1 MRLQKVLRNYK
12 KEKNYMAIV
21 LKKVTPMFNGI
32 LTTSDVYTIED
43 CTYNGIVDSEF
54 VGKVKQIQ
62 KVIAIGAQVRSVSVG
77 DLVYINLI
85 NIQLQCRTRTL
96 LGEHG

>member
-1 MRLQKVLRNYK
+1 
-12 KEKNYMAIV
+12 MAIV
-21 LKKVTPMFNGI
+21 LKKVTPTFNGI

-62 KVIAIGAQVRSVSVG
+62 KAIAEEIGMSSNGVECMLSKLRKTGIIKDNRIS
-77 DLVYINLI
+77 
-85 NIQLQCRTRTL
+85 
-96 LGEHG
+96 